1 MYSKCWLVIKDD
13 SKRTFEV
20 FGQASNDNALIHK
33 MYSMQKAGMN
43 VSSVTPPV
51 TNKVSSKDF
60 VKVQGY
66 TKEDGLYER
75 LEKEYREKFMK
86 SSLDHWD

>member
-20 FGQASNDNALIHK
+20 FGQASNDNAFTHK

-60 VKVQGY
+60 VKITGY
-66 TKEDGLYER
+66 AKEDGLYER
-75 LEKEYREKFMK
+75 LEKEYRDISMK
-86 SSLDHWD
+86 SSLDQW